1 MSPSPAPW
9 LRRLWHGALHLQRA
23 LLVLGA
29 VLLTLLIFA
38 QVVARY
44 LFQTAIFGIEETA
57 VYIAIWFYFLGGA
70 VGADQREHI
79 SASLADVL
87 VKNQTAQQ
95 AIKLFACLVSV
106 LVCAWMVVWSW
117 GLTQWSLSLG
127 MMSTELN
134 IPVGYIH
141 LAMPVG
147 LGLMTLYFF
156 AELIEH
162 GVELVRRLR
171 TP

>member
-1 MSPSPAPW
+1 MSLSPASW
-9 LRRLWHGALHLQRA
+9 LRKLWQGALHVQRT

-70 VGADQREHI
+70 VGAEQREHI

-87 VKNQTAQQ
+87 VKGPTAQQ
-95 AIKLFACLVSV
+95 AIKLLACLISV
-106 LVCAWMVVWSW
+106 VVCAWMAVWSW
-117 GLTQWSLSLG
+117 GLAQWSLSLG
-127 MMSTELN
+127 MMSTELH

-156 AELIEH
+156 VELVEH

-171 TP
+171 AP